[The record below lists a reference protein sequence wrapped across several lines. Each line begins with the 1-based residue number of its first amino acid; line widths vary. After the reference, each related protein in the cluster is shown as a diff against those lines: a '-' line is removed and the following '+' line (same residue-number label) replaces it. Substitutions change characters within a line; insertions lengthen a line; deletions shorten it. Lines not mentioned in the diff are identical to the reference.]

1 MACEF
6 YLHHEDISRKFNMN
20 APLYQLEDALL
31 NAGTINKEQMDKACE
46 IKKKENIPLEDVLVK
61 LGYSTYTEIITC
73 MSLYYDLPVIDI
85 EKVTIPP
92 EIMSLLP
99 ASLIKKHGVIPISKN
114 NGIITI
120 AVSSQPDLGFID
132 NLRFRLNADIKCVLT
147 TPENLKNTIR
157 KYFDQEPA
165 QTIDT
170 LMKELTVHETSQNKE
185 AEGNRIDKR
194 QRGTNEPEDEGPV
207 IQLVDLIINKA
218 TASRASDI
226 HVEPL
231 SNRLRIRYRIDG
243 VCQEAEV
250 LPKHLQDSVISRI
263 KILANIDIAEK
274 RRPQDGRISLGN
286 TGKELDIRVSCLPSI
301 YGESIV
307 MRLLEKSTIL
317 MDLNNVGFYEN
328 DAKRFHSI
336 IKKPHGIFLITGPT
350 GSGKTTTLYAII
362 NEVNKTDTKIITAE
376 DPVEYTLAGVN
387 QAEVNEKIGY
397 TFPAI
402 LRTMLRQ
409 DPNIILVGEIRDTET
424 ADTAIAAALTG
435 HLVLSTLHT
444 NDAPSAITRLID
456 MGIKPFLVATSLQ
469 GIMAQR
475 LVRMICTQCKE
486 PAAYTNEQLTEMG
499 FETEELKD
507 ALFYKGKGCKHC
519 NNVGYHGR
527 IGIYELLEMNETLRD
542 MTYHVAA
549 TNEIRKVARTHGMTT
564 LKEDGLRKAK
574 DGKTTLEEVFR
585 ITGMDN

>member
-1 MACEF
+1 
-6 YLHHEDISRKFNMN
+6 MN
-20 APLYQLEDALL
+20 TPLYQLEDALL
-31 NAGTINKEQMDKACE
+31 NTDTIKKEQLDKAYE
-46 IKKKENIPLEDVLVK
+46 IKKKEDIPLEDVLVK
-61 LGYSTYTEIITC
+61 LGYATYAEIITC
-73 MSLYYDLPVIDI
+73 LSRYYDLPVIDLD
-85 EKVTIPP
+85 KVIIPP
-92 EIMSLLP
+92 EIICLLP
-99 ASLIKKHGVIPISKN
+99 ASFMKKHGFIPISKN
-114 NGIITI
+114 NGNITI
-120 AVSSQPDLGFID
+120 AVSSPPDLGFID

-157 KYFDQEPA
+157 KHFDQEPS

-170 LMKELTVHETSQNKE
+170 LMKELTVHETSVLQ
-185 AEGNRIDKR
+185 AEGERLDKQ
-194 QRGTNEPEDEGPV
+194 QRKTNDPEDEGPV

-218 TASRASDI
+218 TSSRASDI

-274 RRPQDGRISLGN
+274 RRPQDGRISLGYA
-286 TGKELDIRVSCLPSI
+286 GKELDIRVSCLPSI
-301 YGESIV
+301 YGETIV
-307 MRLLEKSTIL
+307 MRLLEKSAIL
-317 MDLNNVGFYEN
+317 LELNKAGFYEN
-328 DAKRFHSI
+328 DDKRFRSI

-362 NEVNKTDTKIITAE
+362 NELNKTDTKIITAE

-397 TFPAI
+397 SFPAI

-424 ADTAIAAALTG
+424 ADTAITAALTG

-499 FETEELKD
+499 FETEELKGTV
-507 ALFYKGKGCKHC
+507 FYKGKGCKHC
-519 NNVGYHGR
+519 NNIGYHGR
-527 IGIYELLEMNETLRD
+527 LGIYELLEMNESLRD
-542 MTYHVAA
+542 MTYHVVA
-549 TNEIRKVARTHGMTT
+549 TNEIRKVARSLGMTT